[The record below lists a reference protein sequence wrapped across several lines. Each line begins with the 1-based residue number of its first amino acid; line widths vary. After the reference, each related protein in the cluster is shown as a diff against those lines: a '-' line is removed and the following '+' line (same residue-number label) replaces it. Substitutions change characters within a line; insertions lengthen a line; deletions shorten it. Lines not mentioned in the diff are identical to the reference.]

1 MSPAE
6 LAEYQALIGT
16 QLNELDVLIDRLK
29 LFDIE
34 GRAALD
40 GVRDENELIQAVM
53 RAESAL
59 SK

>member
-1 MSPAE
+1 LSPAE